1 MKTCPTKDEFLKQ
14 MAKDHGLDANGVAEA
29 ARLYDKISGMA
40 EADATIEINKFKE
53 ANKPKKVVKHCQSC
67 R

>member
-40 EADATIEINKFKE
+40 EAVPVRPVAARWVRWACKQTPE
-53 ANKPKKVVKHCQSC
+53 
-67 R
+67 